1 MRDAEAAAEHRGPPT
16 FFWNSDFG
24 PVLEM
29 DFVTAEYLVCI
40 HSQTTEMKV

>member
-1 MRDAEAAAEHRGPPT
+1 MLRQPLSTEAPGLSSGTVTSEL
-16 FFWNSDFG
+16 F
-24 PVLEM
+24 LEM